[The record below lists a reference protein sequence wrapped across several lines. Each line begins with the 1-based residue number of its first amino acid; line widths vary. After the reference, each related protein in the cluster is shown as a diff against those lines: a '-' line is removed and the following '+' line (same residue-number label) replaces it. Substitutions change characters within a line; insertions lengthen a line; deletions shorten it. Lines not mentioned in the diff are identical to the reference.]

1 MQHVSFFLLALG
13 KALADMRP
21 PTSYS
26 PVNRSLLIISK
37 NKNPPWNQPGAQKTC
52 LSSRDFTAAHPNP
65 QPDLECQVSFL
76 SRSLYFIPSEDLD
89 VVKGGNFRQT
99 QFLFLWF
106 LPQVGIHSMETTE
119 LFKVRWPPPPPVSNC
134 HLLQRSRQATSLYT
148 SLSCF
153 DFYPWR
159 DRVYFSF
166 RGASTPGKSAWKS
179 TGRCRRTF
187 LPGITSP
194 SRIK

>member
-37 NKNPPWNQPGAQKTC
+37 NKNPPWNQPGAQKSC

-89 VVKGGNFRQT
+89 VVEGENFRQT
-99 QFLFLWF
+99 QFHFLWF
-106 LPQVGIHSMETTE
+106 FLRLEFTAWKPQSFSKSGD
-119 LFKVRWPPPPPVSNC
+119 L
-134 HLLQRSRQATSLYT
+134 LLQFPIVIFFRDLDKQLHYT
-148 SLSCF
+148 HHCHALTF
-153 DFYPWR
+153 IR
-159 DRVYFSF
+159 DETVSTFPFEVRRRLENQRENRPKDVGESF
-166 RGASTPGKSAWKS
+166 
-179 TGRCRRTF
+179 CRELHLRA
-187 LPGITSP
+187 G
-194 SRIK
+194 

>member
-37 NKNPPWNQPGAQKTC
+37 NKNPPWNQPGAQKSC

-76 SRSLYFIPSEDLD
+76 ARSLYSLQTL
-89 VVKGGNFRQT
+89 KGKLLANTLSLSLIF
-99 QFLFLWF
+99 
-106 LPQVGIHSMETTE
+106 PQVGIHSMETTE